1 MKIVIELESNPNAG
15 TVSASGGCGSC
26 GGCSGACGDSCSGNC
41 N

>member
-1 MKIVIELESNPNAG
+1 MKIVIEDAKYEVMEAMAN
-15 TVSASGGCGSC
+15 GCGSC